1 MTINNTTALS
11 SHSMK
16 DNKDSS
22 TTVTTLPKKSLD
34 HYSIS
39 IVQECTAIK
48 KGLLWEQQ
56 QQPKIFFFNRWKER
70 FFILTQ
76 DYLTCFKKG
85 SKKVGMSEMGSF
97 VYKIN
102 LNEIQNLNWVDKKKN
117 GVIGIQLS
125 NTMIFLW
132 NNSDSI
138 LDEWMSKLQDST
150 IRTKDRRTESSTK
163 LRKSSTL
170 LPNINDSPIVSQ
182 RLNQS
187 SLIAKNDDD
196 DNDNNNGFLNDNH
209 MIIPPPPPPRRYLRC
224 LSTGKLQQNLGNTTM
239 NQQHSNVNKIVTPS
253 LSRNSMAIHNS
264 PISMI
269 NNHNNHNNNNKNGPK
284 TIWTK
289 MNLDIISNVKDSTMS
304 TTTTTKMAT
313 RKQPSNDSNNSIGSS
328 SSSSLMSQSLR
339 CKSSYALQYSPL
351 MININDSPTQTNHH
365 QQQQQQRRICNAKRI
380 STFQNNHNNN
390 NSIQQYLMMNK
401 NNHQTSNSSSSFF
414 KSADSEFTFVNS
426 KANEFKPEN
435 SIRSRNA
442 SLMLNNRRL
451 KNRNFVLDQTTTTTT
466 IPVSPVST
474 IQTPPPIPPH
484 RTHLHNF

>member
-1 MTINNTTALS
+1 
-11 SHSMK
+11 
-16 DNKDSS
+16 
-22 TTVTTLPKKSLD
+22 
-34 HYSIS
+34 
-39 IVQECTAIK
+39 
-48 KGLLWEQQ
+48 
-56 QQPKIFFFNRWKER
+56 
-70 FFILTQ
+70 
-76 DYLTCFKKG
+76 
-85 SKKVGMSEMGSF
+85 
-97 VYKIN
+97 
-102 LNEIQNLNWVDKKKN
+102 
-117 GVIGIQLS
+117 
-125 NTMIFLW
+125 
-132 NNSDSI
+132 
-138 LDEWMSKLQDST
+138 
-150 IRTKDRRTESSTK
+150 
-163 LRKSSTL
+163 
-170 LPNINDSPIVSQ
+170 
-182 RLNQS
+182 
-187 SLIAKNDDD
+187 
-196 DNDNNNGFLNDNH
+196 
-209 MIIPPPPPPRRYLRC
+209 
-224 LSTGKLQQNLGNTTM
+224 M

-351 MININDSPTQTNHH
+351 MININDSPTQTN

-380 STFQNNHNNN
+380 STFQNNHHNN

-401 NNHQTSNSSSSFF
+401 NNHQTSNSSFQ
-414 KSADSEFTFVNS
+414 SADSEFTFVNS

-435 SIRSRNA
+435 SIRSRNGYQTTTNTTNAYHNDNDSPTNMNYIIRSNRISSSA

-466 IPVSPVST
+466 IPVSP
-474 IQTPPPIPPH
+474 IPTPPPIPPH

>member
-1 MTINNTTALS
+1 
-11 SHSMK
+11 
-16 DNKDSS
+16 
-22 TTVTTLPKKSLD
+22 
-34 HYSIS
+34 
-39 IVQECTAIK
+39 
-48 KGLLWEQQ
+48 
-56 QQPKIFFFNRWKER
+56 
-70 FFILTQ
+70 
-76 DYLTCFKKG
+76 
-85 SKKVGMSEMGSF
+85 
-97 VYKIN
+97 
-102 LNEIQNLNWVDKKKN
+102 
-117 GVIGIQLS
+117 
-125 NTMIFLW
+125 
-132 NNSDSI
+132 
-138 LDEWMSKLQDST
+138 
-150 IRTKDRRTESSTK
+150 
-163 LRKSSTL
+163 
-170 LPNINDSPIVSQ
+170 
-182 RLNQS
+182 
-187 SLIAKNDDD
+187 
-196 DNDNNNGFLNDNH
+196 
-209 MIIPPPPPPRRYLRC
+209 
-224 LSTGKLQQNLGNTTM
+224 M

-328 SSSSLMSQSLR
+328 SSLMSQSLR

-365 QQQQQQRRICNAKRI
+365 PHQQQRRICNSKRI
-380 STFQNNHNNN
+380 STFQNNHHNN

-401 NNHQTSNSSSSFF
+401 NNHQTSNSSFQ
-414 KSADSEFTFVNS
+414 SADSEFTFVNS

-435 SIRSRNA
+435 SIRSRNGYQTTTNTTNAYHNDNDSPTNMNYIIRSNRISSSA

-466 IPVSPVST
+466 IPVSP
-474 IQTPPPIPPH
+474 IPTPPPIPPH